1 MCTFCKS
8 VSTYFE
14 ELPFEL
20 PSLSEWIF
28 PLVEHLNYSKMAL
41 LQNIGHCI
49 SRDLPKTECWSL
61 TWWGG
66 LCALMIMEALPF
78 GTLVPGG
85 FNHAGQV
92 LGKEARPV
100 ATPSPPG
107 DG

>member
-1 MCTFCKS
+1 
-8 VSTYFE
+8 
-14 ELPFEL
+14 
-20 PSLSEWIF
+20 
-28 PLVEHLNYSKMAL
+28 
-41 LQNIGHCI
+41 
-49 SRDLPKTECWSL
+49 
-61 TWWGG
+61 
-66 LCALMIMEALPF
+66 MIMEALPF